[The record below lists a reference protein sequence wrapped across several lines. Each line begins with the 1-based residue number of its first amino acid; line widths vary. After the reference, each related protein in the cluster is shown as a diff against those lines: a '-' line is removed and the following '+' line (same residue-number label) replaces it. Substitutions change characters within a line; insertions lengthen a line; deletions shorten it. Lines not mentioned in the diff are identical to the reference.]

1 MQRNWRWS
9 IEGMT
14 RSRKSA
20 PPHPFLIIHQINDNS
35 IFLKHKKPPF
45 SYSFF
50 LVALMKKLKD
60 WDFRS
65 IHERGVV
72 NLSKLLHE
80 LDSVSGNIIKITP
93 LIGIYFGRIEHWS
106 PCVEFCFVAW
116 FLNFCLRFGEDDRV
130 SLAQVWCAAPINNN
144 GERKVGLN
152 NNNNSIMSW
161 NMFIRPRRCTGVNKQ
176 I

>member
-1 MQRNWRWS
+1 
-9 IEGMT
+9 MT
-14 RSRKSA
+14 IQFSLRIKN
-20 PPHPFLIIHQINDNS
+20 HPFLIQS
-35 IFLKHKKPPF
+35 
-45 SYSFF
+45 SSC
-50 LVALMKKLKD
+50 VALMKKLKD

-65 IHERGVV
+65 IDERGVV

-80 LDSVSGNIIKITP
+80 LSSVSGNIIKITP
-93 LIGIYFGRIEHWS
+93 LIGIYFGRIKHWS

-116 FLNFCLRFGEDDRV
+116 FLYFCLRFGEDDRV

-152 NNNNSIMSW
+152 NNNNNSIMSW